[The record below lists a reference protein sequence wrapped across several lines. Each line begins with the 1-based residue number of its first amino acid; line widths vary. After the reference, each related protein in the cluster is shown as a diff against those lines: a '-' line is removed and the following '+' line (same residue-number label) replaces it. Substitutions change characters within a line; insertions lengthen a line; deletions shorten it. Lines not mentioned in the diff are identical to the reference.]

1 MPTRI
6 CSRRSLV
13 YNSVQVEGPSQETAF
28 KELSSLLESK
38 YYRSIIFFSDL
49 KILIE
54 RKQLLYRIIHNY

>member
-38 YYRSIIFFSDL
+38 YYRSIIFF
-49 KILIE
+49 LI
-54 RKQLLYRIIHNY
+54 